1 MGRLQPFFIFFNM
14 IEIRGIDITEEMILN
29 ETDIQV
35 IIKWKNELLGKLSEF
50 KVKTAPYKKLNVGQK
65 KVEASIWAL
74 IKLCKAKI
82 GDYNLKLKEEGKWKY
97 NREIKTQR
105 HLASVF
111 MEIAKNRLDKQ
122 VYKDILEL
130 AQSKINEV

>member
-1 MGRLQPFFIFFNM
+1 M
-14 IEIRGIDITEEMILN
+14 IEIRGIEITEEMILN

-35 IIKWKNELLGKLSEF
+35 VINWKNELLGKLSEF
-50 KVKTAPYKKLNVGQK
+50 KIKTAPYKRLNAGQK
-65 KVEASIWAL
+65 KVETSIWAL

-122 VYKDILEL
+122 TYKDILEL
-130 AQSKINEV
+130 AQKKINEV